1 MEKTKSELSQE
12 RANRLK
18 CLREMSGLSRDAI
31 KDRYNISRGTLQNWE
46 SARFGGL
53 TAKGA
58 TQFIRA
64 MQAEGIVASHDW
76 LFHGIGVSPS
86 MVPKNGQKIQKQHSD
101 KTPKPQA
108 IQELVKFKANNTDA
122 IDLIAT
128 DQSMWP
134 IVHQDDMVA
143 GIRVYREATND
154 LIEKVAIVQTHE
166 HGTLIRKIL
175 PGEMA
180 NTYHLSVLNLEAC
193 QNITPILYN
202 ISILSAAE
210 VIWIRVG
217 NRQPLITSETIQAH
231 TETHESYDPA

>member
-31 KDRYNISRGTLQNWE
+31 KDRYSISRGTLQNWE

-86 MVPKNGQKIQKQHSD
+86 MAPKNGQRLQKQ
-101 KTPKPQA
+101 KTSQAPKPQA
-108 IQELVKFKANNTDA
+108 IQELIRFKTNNSDV
-122 IDLIAT
+122 IDLIAS
-128 DQSMWP
+128 DQTMWP
-134 IVHQDDMVA
+134 IIQQDDLAA
-143 GIRVYREATND
+143 GVRVYRED
-154 LIEKVAIVQTHE
+154 IDQLINKVCIIQTHE

-175 PGEMA
+175 PGEMT
-180 NTYHLSVLNLEAC
+180 NTYHLSVINLDAC
-193 QNITPILYN
+193 KDIPPILYN
-202 ISILSAAE
+202 IAVLSAAE
-210 VIWIRVG
+210 IIWTRVG
-217 NRQPLITSETIQAH
+217 DRLPMIQAEANQSH
-231 TETHESYDPA
+231 TKTHESYDLA